1 VGRRKLDI
9 DIHDDSVKIRYFLK
23 EAIILNF
30 ICKGTNRESET
41 SILTMLKYCTI
52 IPFIAVF
59 VLPDLVRGFTA
70 PRTRDNNRCG
80 LCARRA
86 GTKSEVQFDGDNS
99 PIYEC
104 QELGRRQFIAS
115 FVGAASFLALSE
127 SASADEFISTTTLSV
142 SSSDASANDPK
153 TISLDS
159 RAIFDKA
166 AKKALGGEIC
176 KRAKKLRIP

>member
-1 VGRRKLDI
+1 
-9 DIHDDSVKIRYFLK
+9 
-23 EAIILNF
+23 
-30 ICKGTNRESET
+30 
-41 SILTMLKYCTI
+41 MLKYCTI

-59 VLPDLVRGFTA
+59 VLPDLVRGFAA

-104 QELGRRQFIAS
+104 RELGRRQFIAS

-142 SSSDASANDPK
+142 SSDASANGSK

-166 AKKALGGEIC
+166 AKKALGGEIF

>member
-1 VGRRKLDI
+1 
-9 DIHDDSVKIRYFLK
+9 
-23 EAIILNF
+23 
-30 ICKGTNRESET
+30 
-41 SILTMLKYCTI
+41 
-52 IPFIAVF
+52 
-59 VLPDLVRGFTA
+59 
-70 PRTRDNNRCG
+70 
-80 LCARRA
+80 
-86 GTKSEVQFDGDNS
+86 
-99 PIYEC
+99 
-104 QELGRRQFIAS
+104 LGRRQFIAS